1 MARYKI
7 IIFLAIG
14 CFLLNSCEKVIEFDL
29 AGSNS
34 VVVIEANLTNNKM
47 PVTVL
52 VSKTSSYFGSNA
64 GTPVSGAKVSV
75 KIENGIPKYL
85 TEVQAGVYRLEKIFA
100 QPGFWYVIEVVS
112 DGVTY
117 SAKSFLNRPVPIINL
132 TFSYFDGFGF
142 FDSGY
147 MANCFVRDP
156 AETDNYYRIKY
167 YVDGKPVSEQNG
179 ITLFSDELFN
189 GNEIGLSHQ
198 SFVFNETDT
207 LTVEL
212 QSIDR
217 AAYNYFSTLEDISG
231 PSWQQNA
238 APANPNSNFNNGAL
252 GYFSAYS
259 YERKTLVVKD
269 FLESK

>member
-1 MARYKI
+1 LSRYKNI
-7 IIFLAIG
+7 IVLVIG

-29 AGSNS
+29 GESNS

-52 VSKTSSYFGSNA
+52 VSKTSSYSVSKA
-64 GTPVSGAKVSV
+64 GTPFSGAKVSV
-75 KIENGIPKYL
+75 KIENGNPKYL
-85 TEVQAGVYRLEKIFA
+85 TEVQPGVYRLEKVIA
-100 QPGFWYVIEVVS
+100 QTGNWYVVDVVS
-112 DGVTY
+112 EGVTY
-117 SAKSFLNRPVPIINL
+117 SARSFLNRPVPIIDL
-132 TFSYFDGFGF
+132 TFSYFDGFGLLN
-142 FDSGY
+142 SGY
-147 MANCFVRDP
+147 MANCYIRDP
-156 AETDNYYRIKY
+156 ADTENFYRIKY
-167 YVDGKPVSEQNG
+167 YVDRKPVSEQNG

-198 SFVFNETDT
+198 SFVFKETDT

-217 AAYNYFSTLEDISG
+217 AAFNYFSTLEDISG
-231 PSWQQNA
+231 PGWQQNA

-259 YERKTLVVKD
+259 YERRTVVVKD
-269 FLESK
+269 FLKSK

>member
-1 MARYKI
+1 MARYKNI
-7 IIFLAIG
+7 IILAIG

-29 AGSNS
+29 EGSNS

-47 PVTVL
+47 PVTVF
-52 VSKTSSYFGSNA
+52 VSKTSSFSGSKA

-75 KIENGIPKYL
+75 KVENGNLKYL
-85 TEVQAGVYRLEKIFA
+85 TEVEPGVYRLEKVIA
-100 QPGFWYVIEVVS
+100 QTGYWYVIDVVS
-112 DGVTY
+112 EGVTY
-117 SAKSFLNRPVPIINL
+117 SARSFLNRPVPIIDL

-142 FDSGY
+142 LESGY

-156 AETDNYYRIKY
+156 AETENYYRIKY

-198 SFVFNETDT
+198 SFVFSETDT

-212 QSIDR
+212 QSIDW
-217 AAYNYFSTLEDISG
+217 AAFNYFSTLEDISG

-238 APANPNSNFNNGAL
+238 APTNPNSNFNNGAL

-259 YERKTLVVKD
+259 YERRTVVIKD
-269 FLESK
+269 FLKSK